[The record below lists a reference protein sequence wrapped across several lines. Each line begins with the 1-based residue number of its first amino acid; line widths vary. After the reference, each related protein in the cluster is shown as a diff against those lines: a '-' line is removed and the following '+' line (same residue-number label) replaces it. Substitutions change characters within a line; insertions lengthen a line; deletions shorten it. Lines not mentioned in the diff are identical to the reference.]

1 MYSFKDLGRYVGL
14 QCNCFYKNMPL
25 IIFHSFMLL
34 QSKVRGNMT
43 AALMLEE
50 SVAIFPEPKKNG

>member
-1 MYSFKDLGRYVGL
+1 
-14 QCNCFYKNMPL
+14 
-25 IIFHSFMLL
+25 MLL

-50 SVAIFPEPKKNG
+50 SIASFPEPKVEG